1 MVYLCIDLKCFY
13 ASVECVERN
22 LNPFSTPLVVSDPSR
37 GRGALCL
44 AVSPKMKELGV
55 KNRCRLFEIPD
66 SINYIIAKPRM
77 KKYIEYASRI
87 YEIYLKYVSK
97 EDIHVY
103 SIDEA
108 FLDITHYLKLYQ
120 MTPYQIG
127 KMICQDILSETKI
140 TSSCGIGTNLFLT
153 KVALDIEAKKNAE
166 HIAFLDEELFK
177 EKLWEHKPLTDFFQI
192 AKGISRRL
200 NKIGLYTLKD
210 IAHCDE
216 EKLYKEFGVNAKE
229 LIDHSWGRDDVTI
242 REITSYIPKSKSIS
256 SGQVLEQDYSKKEAM
271 TILKEMVEL
280 LTLDL
285 VRKHLVA
292 SNISLYVGY
301 SNTLNVKGVSC
312 SRKIGVN
319 TSSLQIFMKEFKE
332 LFDKKVQD
340 LPIRRISISYGN
352 LNEESIDSFPLFMY
366 QDSIKKEKELHR
378 SIIDIKERFGNN
390 SIIRGM
396 NLEEGATTIKR
407 NRLIGGHNSE

>member
-352 LNEESIDSFPLFMY
+352 LNEESMESFTLFMN

-396 NLEEGATTIKR
+396 NLMEGATTIKR
-407 NRLIGGHNSE
+407 NKLIGGHNSE